1 MRFAVRVCALAAAGL
16 LAAAPVP
23 VHLHASAVRTV
34 DGRRV
39 EIAVDQSGTQ
49 RTIRRCTGDLCS
61 GSWFDGRRRWTFGV
75 NEVPLP
81 DAGPSDPDDRLART
95 LLAGARPD
103 PAPFSPP
110 AGAQPVFSG
119 EGSVRLENAP
129 VPIVPCALGG
139 RAARCLLDTGSTPS
153 TITLPL
159 AEALGLEPHG
169 EIAISAF
176 GEFVTGL
183 VDAGPLLLGA
193 ARFEQVRFAVI
204 PSTAATPF
212 DVVVGADLLGRVRVV
227 LDRRAA
233 AARIVAPSDQPL
245 VGAMPL
251 VFHDGVPHVTVTL
264 DGRSEEALFD
274 SGDAATVSLG
284 YDAYREGPQWPVVGR
299 SSASGIA
306 GQDDALDVVVPAVS
320 LDGVALGR
328 TPAVVRRTQHGTHA
342 GIGLWSRCVIEL
354 DERRERLGCTP
365 NR

>member
-1 MRFAVRVCALAAAGL
+1 MRFAVGVCALAAATLPAG
-16 LAAAPVP
+16 AAIP
-23 VHLHASAVRTV
+23 VHLHATAARTV
-34 DGRRV
+34 EGRRV
-39 EIAVDQSGTQ
+39 DIAVDQAGAQ
-49 RTIRRCTGDLCS
+49 RIVRRCIGDVCS

-81 DAGPSDPDDRLART
+81 QTGPADADDALARA
-95 LLAGARPD
+95 LLSQARPD

-119 EGSVRLENAP
+119 DGFVRLADGP
-129 VPIVPCALGG
+129 VPVVSCSLGG
-139 RAARCLLDTGSTPS
+139 RSARCLLDTGSTPS
-153 TITLPL
+153 AIALPL
-159 AEALGLEPHG
+159 AEALRLEPHG

-176 GEFVTGL
+176 GEFATGL

-193 ARFEQVRFAVI
+193 ARFERVRLAVV
-204 PSTAATPF
+204 PAAAGTPF

-233 AARIVAPSDQPL
+233 SAHVLAPGDQPL
-245 VGAMPL
+245 AGAIPL
-251 VFHDGVPHVTVTL
+251 AFHDGLPQVTVSL

-284 YDAYREGPQWPVVGR
+284 YDAYRRGPQWPVVGR

-306 GQDDALDVVVPAVS
+306 GADDVLDVIVPAAS
-320 LDGVALGR
+320 IGGVALGR
-328 TPAVVRRTQHGTHA
+328 TPAIVRRTQHGTHA
-342 GIGLWSRCVIEL
+342 GIGLWSRCVVEI
-354 DERRERLGCTP
+354 DERSERLGCTP